1 VGVRHAVEG
10 SPMTTHTPPHAWRP
24 EEVRRKQFTV
34 RFRGLDPNEV
44 RGFLNLVADDLERLQ
59 GQVASMRRDQM
70 QQRDDLEQAQD
81 QLAQTRA
88 ELEQARADLQRARVE
103 PTDQVTDQA
112 VLLLDQAQQL
122 ADALIEEGMQSAR
135 DLMIA
140 ARSHQREIVSPTGEG
155 DYGPI
160 GAATASGQPG
170 GAGDGSVPS
179 EVDEVRNF
187 ARVAQLQ
194 FRAVL
199 EALNEQVNRLG
210 NMSDDGGRVPPA
222 DHHTP
227 APARALNGTGNGYD
241 GYRG

>member
-1 VGVRHAVEG
+1 
-10 SPMTTHTPPHAWRP
+10 MTTNAPPHAWRP

-59 GQVASMRRDQM
+59 GQVTAMRRDQV
-70 QQRDDLEQAQD
+70 QQRDDLEQTQD
-81 QLAQTRA
+81 ELAQARA

-140 ARSHQREIVSPTGEG
+140 ARSHQREIVAPTVEG
-155 DYGPI
+155 DYGTI
-160 GAATASGQPG
+160 GAATASAHQSSSGEP
-170 GAGDGSVPS
+170 SVPS
-179 EVDEVRNF
+179 EVEDVRNF

-199 EALNEQVNRLG
+199 DALNEQVNRLG
-210 NMSDDGGRVPPA
+210 NVSDDDERTSPA
-222 DHHTP
+222 DHHV
-227 APARALNGTGNGYD
+227 PARALNGDGNGYRAD
-241 GYRG
+241 PR

>member
-1 VGVRHAVEG
+1 
-10 SPMTTHTPPHAWRP
+10 MTTNTPPHAWRP

-34 RFRGLDPNEV
+34 RLRGLDPNEV

-59 GQVASMRRDQM
+59 GQVATMRRDQM
-70 QQRDDLEQAQD
+70 QQRDNLEQAQD
-81 QLAQTRA
+81 ELAQTRA
-88 ELEQARADLQRARVE
+88 ELDQARADLQRAPVE

-155 DYGPI
+155 DYGSI
-160 GAATASGQPG
+160 GAATASVTHG
-170 GAGDGSVPS
+170 GPADGSASS
-179 EVDEVRNF
+179 EIEEVRNF

-210 NMSDDGGRVPPA
+210 NVSDDGDRIPPGDSHA
-222 DHHTP
+222 P
-227 APARALNGTGNGYD
+227 APARALNGNGY

>member
-1 VGVRHAVEG
+1 
-10 SPMTTHTPPHAWRP
+10 MTTTSSQHAWRP

-59 GQVASMRRDQM
+59 EQVTAVRRDQM
-70 QQRDDLEQAQD
+70 RQRDDLEQAQD
-81 QLAQTRA
+81 ELAQTRA
-88 ELEQARADLQRARVE
+88 ELQHVKAELQQARVDPQDLVS
-103 PTDQVTDQA
+103 DQA

-122 ADALIEEGMQSAR
+122 ADALIDEGMQSAR

-140 ARSHQREIVSPTGEG
+140 ARSHQRDIVMPMG
-155 DYGPI
+155 DAELGGV
-160 GAATASGQPG
+160 GAAASGQHP
-170 GAGDGSVPS
+170 DPSVS
-179 EVDEVRNF
+179 AEVEDVRNF

-210 NMSDDGGRVPPA
+210 SVSDTGERIPPV
-222 DHHTP
+222 DHHAP
-227 APARALNGTGNGYD
+227 APTGALNGNGHS
-241 GYRG
+241 YRG